1 MDREL
6 YLAAWP
12 ILANWLA
19 DHYFAVQERAL
30 LQLVFE
36 EWVLEAEIFLFPPPM
51 VTPAD
56 SEDSEDS
63 FGWFGLEQRHFGGAG
78 LGALD

>member
-51 VTPAD
+51 VTPEAELVLEPAD
-56 SEDSEDS
+56 SEDS
-63 FGWFGLEQRHFGGAG
+63 FGAG